1 MKFYKIKN
9 NLIDL
14 SKISLVELE
23 TTNYDGQK
31 WVINFFLQE
40 ILILSVPYTSEKP
53 AIKELH
59 SIQRFVTGALP
70 TVQLSKAHG
79 S

>member
-23 TTNYDGQK
+23 STLYDGQK
-31 WVINFFLQE
+31 WVINFFDQE
-40 ILILSVPYTSEKP
+40 ILILSVHYTVEEL

-59 SIQRFVTGALP
+59 SIQRFVNG
-70 TVQLSKAHG
+70 
-79 S
+79 